1 MSLPCPSTPTDL
13 QSALLPTTDTERLL
27 LVNTSSPLCSAP
39 SPHRSTRIS
48 WSCRSVDLEHIT
60 LKCRAVIGHPSSTIC
75 ALPDLIS
82 SCSHPNCLTSSF
94 PQIID
99 EVAAQY
105 GLAALMQEKPFAVSH
120 STRTHTT
127 TSASH
132 HLRLADCIALT
143 CSHTLLSSLGGKRI
157 RQAQQLVPL
166 HQRGRQ
172 SAKCRTARQEVRQ
185 HRDLPGYHGRLS
197 EGCR

>member
-1 MSLPCPSTPTDL
+1 MSLIEVGLNFPLTKLPLIEMAQGLWDASL
-13 QSALLPTTDTERLL
+13 QVGYVWADEPRATAAAIMTGTNRATMKSAALSLATLPL
-27 LVNTSSPLCSAP
+27 PSAP
-39 SPHRSTRIS
+39 
-48 WSCRSVDLEHIT
+48 C
-60 LKCRAVIGHPSSTIC
+60 
-75 ALPDLIS
+75 LIS
-82 SCSHPNCLTSSF
+82 SYLHPNCLTSSF

-120 STRTHTT
+120 STRIHTP

-185 HRDLPGYHGRLS
+185 HRDLPSHHGRLS